1 MLRKNAR
8 LRREFLYNRSL
19 QQEERERL
27 DRKVRL
33 REALE
38 KGTPISDMDLEAE
51 AKEKEYGFAHQVNNN
66 NNNNNEKS
74 ASDQLDNEYA
84 MAGAQDPKILLTSS
98 HEPSD
103 SMNRFLK
110 ELRYL
115 FPNCQ
120 RVNRGSQQLST
131 LTQAAVT
138 NGFTDLILVHE
149 SRGVPDS
156 MIISHL
162 PHGPT
167 AYFTLYNV
175 VTRHDVLQGTEDAAT
190 TMPQVYPHLIFHN
203 FKTKLGDR
211 VATILKYL
219 FPVPNAESKRVMTFA
234 NQNDF
239 ISFRHH
245 TYSKAKS
252 STEKVL
258 LKEIG
263 PRFEMMCYQIKL
275 GTIDM
280 RDAENEWVLRPNMNT
295 AKKRQALGLSK
306 EDLEAAERERVESMK

>member
-8 LRREFLYNRSL
+8 LRREFLYSRSL
-19 QQEERERL
+19 QAEERERL
-27 DRKVRL
+27 DRKIRI

-38 KGTPISDMDLEAE
+38 KGTPLHDKDLEAE
-51 AKEKEYGFAHQVNNN
+51 AKEKEYGVAETVNNTPEN
-66 NNNNNEKS
+66 NKTEM
-74 ASDQLDNEYA
+74 LDNEYA
-84 MAGAQDPKILLTSS
+84 NAGAQDPKILLTSS

-131 LTQAAVT
+131 LVGAAVR
-138 NGFTDLILVHE
+138 NGFSDLIVVHE
-149 SRGVPDS
+149 SRGTPDGLTVC
-156 MIISHL
+156 HL

-175 VTRHDVLQGTEDAAT
+175 VMRHDVFANEDASN
-190 TMPQVYPHLIFHN
+190 MPQVYPHLIFHN
-203 FKTKLGDR
+203 FKTQLGNR

-219 FPVPNAESKRVMTFA
+219 FPIPKQDTKRVLTFA

-245 TYSKAKS
+245 TYTRPGKS
-252 STEKVL
+252 DDKTKVL

-275 GTIDM
+275 GTLDM
-280 RDAENEWVLRPNMNT
+280 KDAETEWVLRNNMRT
-295 AKKRQALGLSK
+295 AKKRQALGVSK
-306 EDLEAAERERVESMK
+306 DQLLTEEKERFEAMQ

>member
-1 MLRKNAR
+1 
-8 LRREFLYNRSL
+8 L

-27 DRKVRL
+27 DRKIRI
-33 REALE
+33 REALAQ
-38 KGTPISDMDLEAE
+38 GTPISEHDLEME
-51 AKEKEYGFAHQVNNN
+51 AKEKEYGFAHQIHNNN
-66 NNNNNEKS
+66 NNRGNQQQQQ
-74 ASDQLDNEYA
+74 QLDNEYA
-84 MAGAQDPKILLTSS
+84 MAGLHDPKILLTSS

-131 LTQAAVT
+131 LVQAAIR
-138 NGFTDLILVHE
+138 NGFSDVIVVHE
-149 SRGVPDS
+149 SRGTPDS
-156 MIISHL
+156 LIVSHL

-175 VTRHDVLQGTEDAAT
+175 VMRHDVLAAVNNGEDVSSN

-203 FKTKLGDR
+203 FKTRLGDR

-219 FPVPNAESKRVMTFA
+219 FPVPNADSKRVITFA

-245 TYSKAKS
+245 TYTKNNQI
-252 STEKVL
+252 L

-275 GTIDM
+275 GTLDM
-280 RDAENEWVLRPNMNT
+280 KDAENEWVLRPNMNT
-295 AKKRQALGLSK
+295 AKKRQALGISK
-306 EDLEAAERERVESMK
+306 EEQLEQEQQEWKNAQ